1 MILAA
6 LRIPHRPVH
15 MRRSVLQTE
24 EKPKF
29 YYKIKVASGIE
40 YDLCSHAYMSVHG
53 VRETRV
59 RYTYNKASQS
69 ATGTPAPDARGRHK

>member
-6 LRIPHRPVH
+6 GKLPQRPVH
-15 MRRSVLQTE
+15 RRRSDPQTE
-24 EKPKF
+24 EKPQF
-29 YYKIKVASGIE
+29 YYKIKVAGGIE

-59 RYTYNKASQS
+59 RYAYNKASKS
-69 ATGTPAPDARGRHK
+69 ATGTPAPDARGRRK